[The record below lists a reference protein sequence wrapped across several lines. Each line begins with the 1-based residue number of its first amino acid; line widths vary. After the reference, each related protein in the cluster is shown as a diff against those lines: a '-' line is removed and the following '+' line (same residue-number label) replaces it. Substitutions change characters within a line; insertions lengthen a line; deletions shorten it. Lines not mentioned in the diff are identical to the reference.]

1 MLAEPNRV
9 CHMCLLRDDD
19 TQTALHQI
27 VSDYIDSLPADM
39 RCNAIVYEQRLTV
52 CRNCEQLR
60 NGTCRLCGC
69 YVEAR
74 AAKRKM
80 GCPQTPPH
88 W

>member
-1 MLAEPNRV
+1 
-9 CHMCLLRDDD
+9 MCLLRDDD
-19 TQTALHQI
+19 TQIALHQI
-27 VSDYIDSLPADM
+27 VSDYVESLSPDL
-39 RCNAIVYEQRLTV
+39 RCDATLYEQRLTV
-52 CRNCEQLR
+52 CRSCDQLR

-80 GCPQTPPH
+80 GCPHTPPR